1 MTLPPPLQAYF
12 DAERAGG
19 AAALGDAFAPDAVV
33 VDEGRCHAGRAAI
46 DVWWRGAKAKYRHV
60 AEPLE
65 VREEGDLARV
75 AAKVSGNFPGSPVEL
90 TFAFRIEGDQIA
102 GLEIGA

>member
-1 MTLPPPLQAYF
+1 
-12 DAERAGG
+12 
-19 AAALGDAFAPDAVV
+19 
-33 VDEGRCHAGRAAI
+33 
-46 DVWWRGAKAKYRHV
+46 
-60 AEPLE
+60 

-102 GLEIGA
+102 GLGIGA